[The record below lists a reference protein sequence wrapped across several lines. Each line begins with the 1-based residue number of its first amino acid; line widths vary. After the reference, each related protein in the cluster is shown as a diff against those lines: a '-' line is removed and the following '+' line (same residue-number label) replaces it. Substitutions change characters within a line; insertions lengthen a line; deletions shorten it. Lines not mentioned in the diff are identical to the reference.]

1 MIFSNP
7 KDSDRA
13 YAKKKFTQI
22 RRRSVDE
29 LAAFVTK
36 NNTAYAGAHR
46 LQEKIDSLDDDSTV
60 PGVCVEDDSAN
71 LITEV
76 IHDSSRVNTFS
87 NASIIERSGGMFN
100 LRPPRP
106 FALEDKVE
114 NDDAD
119 ENGDQIRRFQVQN
132 SQMVLGSRSERFYPL
147 SFPGLFPFGYGTPNS
162 PRDVQVS
169 LQQAL
174 RHYFLLSDRRFA
186 QDSAF
191 TLVAFDEVARR
202 RAHRSLAVKLRADP
216 NAANEMVSLSSEAL
230 NELISY
236 EILAT
241 EAARK
246 DRRVPTLRPSTDL
259 KRAKKVVSII
269 KKSAGKSFG
278 TRDERNEMRTRVT
291 ALAIPLDDRI

>member
-1 MIFSNP
+1 M
-7 KDSDRA
+7 
-13 YAKKKFTQI
+13 
-22 RRRSVDE
+22 
-29 LAAFVTK
+29 
-36 NNTAYAGAHR
+36 
-46 LQEKIDSLDDDSTV
+46 
-60 PGVCVEDDSAN
+60 EDGNAN

-76 IHDSSRVNTFS
+76 INDSSRVNTFS

-119 ENGDQIRRFQVQN
+119 EIGDQIRRFQVQN
-132 SQMVLGSRSERFYPL
+132 SEMVLGSRSERFYPL
-147 SFPGLFPFGYGTPNS
+147 SFPGLFPFGHGTPNS

-174 RHYFLLSDRRFA
+174 RHYFLLSDRQFA

-202 RAHRSLAVKLRADP
+202 RAHRSLAVKLRVDP

-230 NELISY
+230 NELLSH
-236 EILAT
+236 EILAP

-246 DRRVPTLRPSTDL
+246 DRRVPTLMPSTDL

-269 KKSAGKSFG
+269 KKSAGKFY
-278 TRDERNEMRTRVT
+278 RTRCEHFFRFLILRI
-291 ALAIPLDDRI
+291 LAPATPEER